1 LNYIEPAATKDVDV
15 LITFENQAPGGLVT
29 LGNIVPYLNGLGYT
43 EWHDEGLVVEGWPV
57 QFLPA
62 ADELDQEALRDGVT
76 VEHNFGG
83 DYPIAIR
90 VLSAPHIVAT
100 ALRTGR
106 HKDFGRIDA
115 FLEEEA
121 VDLEVLKDVIERHDL
136 MPKWRDFCTRTGRQN
151 PFEVGNSNEK
161 PRTPHS

>member
-1 LNYIEPAATKDVDV
+1 M
-15 LITFENQAPGGLVT
+15 
-29 LGNIVPYLNGLGYT
+29 
-43 EWHDEGLVVEGWPV
+43 

-106 HKDFGRIDA
+106 YKDFGRIDA

-121 VDLEVLKDVIERHDL
+121 VDLDLLKDVIERHDL
-136 MPKWRDFCTRTGRQN
+136 MPKWLDFCTRTGREN
-151 PFEVGNSNEK
+151 PFDVRNNNEK
-161 PRTPHS
+161 PRTPHA